1 MVDAIFLVTRTV
13 QGVNDDKNK
22 VREVIFFNDD
32 GDSDLLI
39 AQNLVDILNTNTPRG
54 DGLPAHAPAGDN
66 VYPDLYFDTVVQI
79 GATPVAP
86 LGTEFDYLAYGPAV
100 DTFTA

>member
-54 DGLPAHAPAGDN
+54 DGRPCPTSRGLPTPARRSRASRSPPSAAGQSAWGSARRAH
-66 VYPDLYFDTVVQI
+66 
-79 GATPVAP
+79 
-86 LGTEFDYLAYGPAV
+86 
-100 DTFTA
+100 